1 LLCSN
6 HSYKYNSSQNK
17 EINMKRV
24 FLPSHPITFFFLLT
38 FLITWVLLLPL
49 VFTGLGLFGF
59 HVSEQWHF
67 LGALGPALSA
77 LIVTYLTKGKEGWHE
92 YFQRLRRWREV
103 KSIWRTI
110 AVLSPLVFFAVGLI
124 AAILME
130 KPANFPKLSSL
141 EYSNIPWIGGT
152 LLLSSL
158 AYGFGEEMG
167 WRGFALPRLQHGRS
181 ALSATLI
188 LAVFWALWHIPMFFY
203 RFEFGIGQVIGFF
216 IGLLAGAIW
225 MTCLYNSTGGSTLA
239 NALWHTIWNM
249 VNIIGLVISEE
260 TVAVMSTLIMVAAV
274 LIVIVWKPARLSP
287 ARPHTIE

>member
-1 LLCSN
+1 MN
-6 HSYKYNSSQNK
+6 NS
-17 EINMKRV
+17 
-24 FLPSHPITFFFLLT
+24 FLHRQPVAAFFLLA

-49 VFTGLGLFGF
+49 VFTGLGLFGV

-67 LGALGPALSA
+67 LGALGPALAA
-77 LIVTYLTKGKEGWHE
+77 LIVTYSMEGKEGRHE

-103 KSIWRTI
+103 KSIWRVV
-110 AVLSPLVFFAVGLI
+110 ALFSPLVFFVVGLI
-124 AAILME
+124 AAALMG
-130 KPANFPKLSSL
+130 KPAEFARLSSPK
-141 EYSNIPWIGGT
+141 YANFAWIGGT

-167 WRGFALPRLQHGRS
+167 WRGFALPRLQNGRS

-203 RFEFGIGQVIGFF
+203 RFEFGVGQVIGFF

-239 NALWHTIWNM
+239 NALWHMIWNI

-260 TVAVMSTLIMVAAV
+260 TVAVMSTLVMLAAI
-274 LIVIVWKPARLSP
+274 LIVVVWKPAKLSP
-287 ARPHTIE
+287 AQPHSME